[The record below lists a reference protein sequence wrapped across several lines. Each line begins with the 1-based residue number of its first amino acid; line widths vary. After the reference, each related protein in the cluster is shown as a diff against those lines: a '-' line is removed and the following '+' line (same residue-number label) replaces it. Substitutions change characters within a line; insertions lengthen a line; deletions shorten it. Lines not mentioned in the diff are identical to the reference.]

1 MVNRMDF
8 YFVFIFVKLLSSRV
22 LQFLLIFC
30 LVCFVFLVSIKSTFH
45 PFVTFTFFVCF
56 ILHVFVLQ
64 SFTFHLVSVRF
75 NDDAP
80 TLLVCFFFVTVHT
93 FK

>member
-8 YFVFIFVKLLSSRV
+8 CFVFIWVKLLSSRV
-22 LQFLLIFC
+22 LQFLQIFC

-45 PFVTFTFFVCF
+45 PFVTFTFFCLF
-56 ILHVFVLQ
+56 HFVLQ

-75 NDDAP
+75 NDDAL
-80 TLLVCFFFVTVHT
+80 TLFFFSYGAH
-93 FK
+93 F